1 MPTWRAVILAAG
13 RSSRMRSRL
22 PKGLHPLCGTPLLR
36 HVVHAVEEAGIHGP
50 VVVTPQESAPFRELL
65 AEADW
70 VVQQAPTG
78 TGHAVLAARPMLEG
92 AGDCVLVLN
101 GDLPLLAGR
110 TLRSL
115 MERHEASGAALT
127 LLTAKEA
134 PQSGLGRIVR
144 DSAGRVTAI
153 VETRDASPEER
164 DIREVNGGV
173 YAFRSEALWPR
184 LGALQPSAS
193 GEVYLTDVV
202 ALLVQTGEDV
212 DALSVED
219 PTELLGVNNRVEL
232 AQAEAVLRQRLRSH
246 WMLAGVTLVDPPST
260 FIDADV
266 EIGEDTVVYPNTHLY
281 GTTRIGRGCS
291 LGPNAMIADSV
302 IGEECR
308 IVASMLEGATLE
320 AGVTVGP
327 YSHLRPGSHVEQDV
341 RVGNYVEVKE
351 SRLGRGTKV
360 GHFSYIGDATVGRD
374 VNVGAGTVTCN
385 FDGAAKHRT
394 IIEDGALIG
403 SDTMLVAPVRVGQRA
418 VTGAGAV
425 VTRDVDPEALV
436 TGVPARQRPRRQRA
450 ERQSAT
456 LATEE

>member
-22 PKGLHPLCGTPLLR
+22 PKALHPLCGAPMLR
-36 HVVHAVEEAGIHGP
+36 HVVKAAEGAGIP
-50 VVVTPQESAPFRELL
+50 RPLVVTPQQPAPFRDLM
-65 AEADW
+65 AETDC
-70 VVQQAPTG
+70 VVQPTPRG
-78 TGHAVLAARPMLEG
+78 TGDAVLAARPMLEG
-92 AGDCVLVLN
+92 ASDCVLVLN
-101 GDLPLLAGR
+101 GDLPLLTSE
-110 TLRSL
+110 TLRAL

-127 LLTAKEA
+127 LLTAEEA
-134 PQSGLGRIVR
+134 LQDGLGRIVR
-144 DSAGRVTAI
+144 DPAGRVTAI
-153 VETRDASPEER
+153 VEACEASPREQG
-164 DIREVNGGV
+164 IREVNGGV
-173 YAFRSEALWPR
+173 YAFRSDTLWPR
-184 LGALQPSAS
+184 LDALRPSAT

-202 ALLVQTGEDV
+202 APTVQAGEHV
-212 DALSVED
+212 DAVPVED
-219 PTELLGVNNRVEL
+219 PTELLGVNNRVHL

-266 EIGEDTVVYPNTHLY
+266 EIGQDTVVYPNTHLY
-281 GTTRIGRGCS
+281 GTTRVGRGCA
-291 LGPNAMIADSV
+291 LGPNAVIADSV

-320 AGVTVGP
+320 AGVDVGP
-327 YSHLRPGSHVEQDV
+327 YSHLRPGSHVERDV

-351 SRLGRGTKV
+351 SRLGRGTRV

-394 IIEDGALIG
+394 VIEDGALIG
-403 SDTMLVAPVRVGQRA
+403 SDTMLVAPVRVGRRA

-425 VTRDVDPEALV
+425 VTRDVDPDALV
-436 TGVPARQRPRRQRA
+436 TGVPARQRSK
-450 ERQSAT
+450 RQSAT
-456 LATEE
+456 RASEE

>member
-22 PKGLHPLCGTPLLR
+22 PKALHPLCGTPLLR
-36 HVVHAVEEAGIHGP
+36 HVVSAVEEAGIPLP
-50 VVVTPQESAPFRELL
+50 VVVAPQQSAPFQELL
-65 AEADW
+65 SDLGV
-70 VVQQAPTG
+70 VVQQTPRG
-78 TGHAVLAARPMLEG
+78 TGDAVLAARPVLED
-92 AGDCVLVLN
+92 ASDCVLVLN
-101 GDLPLLAGR
+101 GDLPLVTSG

-115 MERHEASGAALT
+115 LERHETSGAALT
-127 LLTAKEA
+127 LLTAEEA
-134 PQSGLGRIVR
+134 PQDGLGRIVR
-144 DSAGRVTAI
+144 DAAGRVTAI
-153 VETRDASPEER
+153 VEAREASPQER
-164 DIREVNGGV
+164 NIPEVNGGV
-173 YAFRSEALWPR
+173 YAFRSEALWP
-184 LGALQPSAS
+184 LLDALQPSAS
-193 GEVYLTDVV
+193 GEVYLTDVI
-202 ALLVQTGEDV
+202 ALAVQAGDHV
-212 DALSVED
+212 DAVPVED
-219 PTELLGVNNRVEL
+219 PTELLGVNNRVHL

-266 EIGEDTVVYPNTHLY
+266 EIGQDTVVYPNTHLY

-291 LGPNAMIADSV
+291 VGPNAVIENSV
-302 IGEECR
+302 VGEECR

-351 SRLGRGTKV
+351 SRLGRGTRV

-394 IIEDGALIG
+394 VIEDGALIG
-403 SDTMLVAPVRVGQRA
+403 SDTMLVAPVRVGQGA

-436 TGVPARQRPRRQRA
+436 TGVPARERSKRPRS
-450 ERQSAT
+450 ERKSAA

>member
-1 MPTWRAVILAAG
+1 MATWRAVILAAG

-22 PKGLHPLCGTPLLR
+22 PKALHPLCGAPLLS
-36 HVVHAVEEAGIHGP
+36 HVVKATHGAGIIRP
-50 VVVTPQESAPFRELL
+50 LVVAPQQSAPFQEFL
-65 AEADW
+65 AETDC
-70 VVQQAPTG
+70 VVQQTPRG
-78 TGHAVLAARPMLEG
+78 TGDAVLAARPVLDG
-92 AGDCVLVLN
+92 ASGYVLVLN
-101 GDLPLLAGR
+101 GDLPLLTSE

-115 MERHEASGAALT
+115 MERHQASSAALT
-127 LLTAKEA
+127 LLTAEEA
-134 PQSGLGRIVR
+134 PQSELGRIVR
-144 DSAGRVTAI
+144 DAAGRITEI
-153 VETRDASPEER
+153 VEAHEASPQEQG
-164 DIREVNGGV
+164 IREVNGGV
-173 YAFRSEALWPR
+173 YAFRSEGLWPH
-184 LGALQPSAS
+184 LEALQPSSS

-202 ALLVQTGEDV
+202 ALAVQADEHV
-212 DALSVED
+212 DAVSVED
-219 PTELLGVNNRVEL
+219 PTELLGVNNRVHL

-246 WMLAGVTLVDPPST
+246 WMLAGVTLVDPRST

-266 EIGEDTVVYPNTHLY
+266 EIGQDTVVYPNTHLY
-281 GTTRIGRGCS
+281 GTTRVGRGCS
-291 LGPNAMIADSV
+291 LGPNTIIANSV

-320 AGVTVGP
+320 EGVNVGP
-327 YSHLRPGSHVEQDV
+327 YSHLRPGSHAEQDV

-351 SRLGRGTKV
+351 SRLGRGTRV
-360 GHFSYIGDATVGRD
+360 GHFSYIGDATVGQG

-385 FDGAAKHRT
+385 FDGQAKHRT

-425 VTRDVDPEALV
+425 VTRDVDPETLV
-436 TGVPARQRPRRQRA
+436 TGVPARQRSKRQRP

>member
-13 RSSRMRSRL
+13 RSTRMRSRL
-22 PKGLHPLCGTPLLR
+22 PKPLHPLCGAPMLR
-36 HVVHAVEEAGIHGP
+36 HVLNAVQGAGIPGP
-50 VVVTPQESAPFRELL
+50 LVVAPQQAAPFRELV
-65 AEADW
+65 AETDC
-70 VVQQAPTG
+70 VVQQTPRG
-78 TGHAVLAARPMLEG
+78 TGDAVLAARPLLEG
-92 AGDCVLVLN
+92 AGGNVLVLN
-101 GDLPLLAGR
+101 GDLPLLTSE

-115 MERHEASGAALT
+115 MERHETSGAALT
-127 LLTAKEA
+127 LLTAEEA

-144 DSAGRVTAI
+144 DPAERVTSI
-153 VETRDASPEER
+153 VEARDASPEEQ

-173 YAFRSEALWPR
+173 YAFRSDALWPR
-184 LGALQPSAS
+184 LDALRPSAG

-202 ALLVQTGEDV
+202 GLAVQADEHV
-212 DALSVED
+212 DAVPVDD
-219 PTELLGVNNRVEL
+219 PAELLGVNDRVHL
-232 AQAEAVLRQRLRSH
+232 AQAEAALRQRLRTR

-266 EIGEDTVVYPNTHLY
+266 EIGQDTVVYPNTHLY

-291 LGPNAMIADSV
+291 LGPNTVITDSV
-302 IGEECR
+302 VGEDCR

-320 AGVTVGP
+320 AAVSVGP
-327 YSHLRPGSHVEQDV
+327 YAHLRPGSHVEEDV
-341 RVGNYVEVKE
+341 HVGNYVEVKE
-351 SRLGRGTKV
+351 SRLGQRTKV

-394 IIEDGALIG
+394 VIEDGALIG
-403 SDTMLVAPVRVGQRA
+403 SDTMLVAPVRVGRRA

-436 TGVPARQRPRRQRA
+436 TGVPARQRTKRQQPD
-450 ERQSAT
+450 RQSAP

>member
-1 MPTWRAVILAAG
+1 MPTWRAIILAAG

-22 PKGLHPLCGTPLLR
+22 PKALHPLCGKPMLR
-36 HVVHAVEEAGIHGP
+36 HVVDAVIGAGIARL
-50 VVVTPQESAPFRELL
+50 VVVAPEQSAAFRELL
-65 AEADW
+65 PDADCA
-70 VVQQAPTG
+70 VQQTPRG
-78 TGHAVLAARPMLEG
+78 TGDAVLAARPMLEG
-92 AGDCVLVLN
+92 DDSCVLVLN
-101 GDLPLLAGR
+101 GDLPLLTSE

-127 LLTAKEA
+127 LLTAADA
-134 PQSGLGRIVR
+134 PQGGLGRVVR
-144 DSAGRVTAI
+144 DADGRVTAV
-153 VETRDASPEER
+153 VEERDASAEEQG
-164 DIREVNGGV
+164 IREVNGGV

-202 ALLVQTGEDV
+202 ALAVQAGERV
-212 DALSVED
+212 DAVVAAD
-219 PTELLGVNNRVEL
+219 PAELLGVNTRVHL
-232 AQAEAVLRQRLRSH
+232 AQAEAALRERLRSH

-260 FIDADV
+260 FIDANV

-281 GTTRIGRGCS
+281 GTTRIGRECFV
-291 LGPNAMIADSV
+291 GPNAVVADSV
-302 IGEECR
+302 VGEGCR

-320 AGVTVGP
+320 AGVSVGP
-327 YSHLRPGSHVEQDV
+327 YSHLRPGAYAEQDV

-351 SRLGRGTKV
+351 SRLGEGTRV

-385 FDGAAKHRT
+385 FDGTAKHRT

-403 SDTMLVAPVRVGQRA
+403 SDTMLVAPVRVGRRA

-436 TGVPARQRPRRQRA
+436 TGVPARQRSKRQRP

-456 LATEE
+456 MATEE

>member
-22 PKGLHPLCGTPLLR
+22 PKALHPLCGAPLLR
-36 HVVHAVEEAGIHGP
+36 HVVNAVEVAGIHRP
-50 VVVTPQESAPFRELL
+50 LVVAPQQSTPFRELL
-65 AEADW
+65 AETDC
-70 VVQQAPTG
+70 VVQQTPRG
-78 TGHAVLAARPMLEG
+78 TGDAVLAARSMLED
-92 AGDCVLVLN
+92 AGGCVLVLN
-101 GDLPLLAGR
+101 GDLPLITSG
-110 TLRSL
+110 TLCSL
-115 MERHEASGAALT
+115 MKRHEASGAALT
-127 LLTAKEA
+127 LLTAEEA
-134 PQSGLGRIVR
+134 PQGGLGRIVR

-153 VETRDASPEER
+153 VEAREASLEER

-173 YAFRSEALWPR
+173 YAFRSEALWSR
-184 LGALQPSAS
+184 LDALQPSTS

-202 ALLVQTGEDV
+202 ALAVQAGEHV
-212 DALSVED
+212 DAVPVED
-219 PTELLGVNNRVEL
+219 PTELLGVNNRVHL

-266 EIGEDTVVYPNTHLY
+266 EIGQDTVVFPNTHLY

-291 LGPNAMIADSV
+291 LGPNAMIANSV
-302 IGEECR
+302 VGEECR
-308 IVASMLEGATLE
+308 IVASMLEEATLE
-320 AGVTVGP
+320 AGVEVGP
-327 YSHLRPGSHVEQDV
+327 YSHLRLGSHVERDV

-351 SRLGRGTKV
+351 SRLGRGTRV

-385 FDGAAKHRT
+385 FDGVAKHRT

-436 TGVPARQRPRRQRA
+436 TGVPARRRSKRHRP
-450 ERQSAT
+450 ERQSAA

>member
-22 PKGLHPLCGTPLLR
+22 PKALHPLCGTPLLS
-36 HVVHAVEEAGIHGP
+36 HVANAVEGAGIHRP
-50 VVVTPQESAPFRELL
+50 LVVAPQQSAPFRELL
-65 AEADW
+65 TEMDY
-70 VVQQAPTG
+70 VVQETPRG
-78 TGHAVLAARPMLEG
+78 TGAAVLTARSVLEG
-92 AGDCVLVLN
+92 GSSCVLVVN
-101 GDLPLLAGR
+101 GDLPLLTSE

-115 MERHEASGAALT
+115 MEHHEASGAAIT

-144 DSAGRVTAI
+144 DSAGHVTAI
-153 VETRDASPEER
+153 VEAHEALPEER
-164 DIREVNGGV
+164 EIQEVNGGV
-173 YAFRSEALWPR
+173 YAFRSEALWSR

-202 ALLVQTGEDV
+202 ALTVQAGEGV
-212 DALSVED
+212 DAFSVED
-219 PTELLGVNNRVEL
+219 STELLGVNNRVHL

-246 WMLAGVTLVDPPST
+246 WMLAGVTLVDPAST

-266 EIGEDTVVYPNTHLY
+266 EIGQDTVVYPNTHLY
-281 GTTRIGRGCS
+281 GTTRTGRGCY
-291 LGPNAMIADSV
+291 LGPNAMIANSV

-320 AGVTVGP
+320 AGVSVGP

-351 SRLGRGTKV
+351 SRLGRGTRV
-360 GHFSYIGDATVGRD
+360 GHFSYIGDATVGRN

-394 IIEDGALIG
+394 VIEDGALIG
-403 SDTMLVAPVRVGQRA
+403 SDTMLVAPVRVGQGA

-436 TGVPARQRPRRQRA
+436 TGVPARQRSKHQRP

-456 LATEE
+456 PAKEE